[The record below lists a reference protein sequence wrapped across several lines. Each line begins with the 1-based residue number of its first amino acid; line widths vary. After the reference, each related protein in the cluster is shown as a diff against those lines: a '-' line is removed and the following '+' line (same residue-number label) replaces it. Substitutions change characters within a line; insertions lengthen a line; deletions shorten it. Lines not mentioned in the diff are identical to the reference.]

1 MYLTLYERETIIN
14 FNEKES
20 TASVFSCN
28 RKLLRQMQELCE
40 KYPEL
45 VHSASKSG
53 SGGLTYTIPKKWV
66 RIVPPQ
72 VRSEAQKQVLE
83 DVNRRR
89 RERKMEETNVTEK
102 D

>member
-14 FNEKES
+14 FNEKDS
-20 TASVFSCN
+20 TASVFTCN

-45 VHSASKSG
+45 VHSTSKSG

-72 VRSEAQKQVLE
+72 VRSEAQKRVLE
-83 DVNRRR
+83 DMNRRR

>member
-45 VHSASKSG
+45 VQSVSQSG

>member
-20 TASVFSCN
+20 TASVFTCN

-45 VHSASKSG
+45 GHSASKSG
-53 SGGLTYTIPKKWV
+53 TGGLTYTVPKKWV

-83 DVNRRR
+83 DMNRRR